1 MWPVNAVSKEYCT
14 FSDQEELEPTPVLH
28 GFGRGQF
35 RERAEKVRIPD
46 VLLNELCNRTSW
58 SMSTTWGTRM
68 GGAVRSTPDE
78 PRPRRG
84 GRAKALKLRSEQ
96 LRQEQSSKPGRKNK
110 GVSIYKPVKAP
121 IC

>member
-1 MWPVNAVSKEYCT
+1 MWPNVVSKEYCT
-14 FSDQEELEPTPVLH
+14 FSDREELEPTPVLH
-28 GFGRGQF
+28 SFGRGQF

-46 VLLNELCNRTSW
+46 VLLDELCNRNRTSW

-68 GGAVRSTPDE
+68 GGAVRSTPSE

-96 LRQEQSSKPGRKNK
+96 LRLEQSSKPGRKSK
-110 GVSIYKPVKAP
+110 GVSS
-121 IC
+121 